1 MFFMV
6 IGSVCAV
13 EINDVSNTEDSNLT
27 NDNAVALSQ
36 EKLEVSSVNSISE
49 TNLVNSHDDNL
60 NDYPEDSI
68 LSSID
73 ESYYEDNGEKVG
85 LANENT
91 PETIS
96 VSNDDVVLDK
106 CIEDSSVSD
115 SDKIGTTI
123 TVRNMYYSNTTVFK
137 VVLQDVNGNY
147 LKKQTVSLK
156 VNGKEYTGKTSN
168 NGNAYIQTATLPVGK
183 YDVTL
188 SYGGNSIYSPVSFL
202 KKAKI
207 LPSLEGNNVNKVYG
221 ESKYYSV
228 TFWNVRTVLS
238 NTEVTF
244 TIGDKKYT
252 SKTDANGVAILKESL
267 KPGKYYVT
275 AVNPVSNEKITN
287 KLIVQKDTTTTN
299 GNSQVYVP
307 INNYYYYYSVIVTSN
322 QSTPVKNSKVSFSI
336 ANYTLTANTD
346 GDGKATVLIPTLAK
360 GTYNISYTF
369 GGNEYYYSSS
379 SSGKISF
386 VNPST
391 KFIASNLKM
400 KYNDGSKFSVTFTDN
415 SGNPLADK
423 DISFILNGKFY
434 SSKTNSKG
442 VASLSVGNL
451 KPGTYK
457 IRYMFSSDTSTDYN
471 FGKSKIVVDKL
482 SINLFAK
489 NLVMKYNDGTKYK
502 AYVTDNSGKPLTGI
516 KVVFT
521 INGKNYERTTLAN
534 GVAKLKVALPVGY
547 YAVKSTIS
555 DSIYTASSVSKH
567 ILVNGTQFSASNQH
581 IVYGYATS
589 FSVKVLDGA
598 NKAIKNSA
606 ITFLIDGKLYNKK
619 TDSNGVAKVYVG
631 VLSSGAHKIKY
642 YHDSTKGSSKIYVVD
657 RVTLKQVI
665 AASKT
670 VKSYIEDNAKLPS
683 KLKIGKVTVTTA
695 EYLFLASEAIVNLNN
710 HKYSNLALKKVTS
723 PTKPGSAEDLGYLKK
738 YIPVAKNL
746 VTTVNSKAKMPNS
759 FSSRVGTVGY
769 DGLVYAFARV
779 VTQYSKEGALPS
791 NVEIT
796 TLSGYSTSTSSL
808 NSKNTISN
816 LAAYLAAST
825 NCQVDNSKIKELVAK
840 LTSGLTSKADK
851 AEAIYNY
858 VRDTISYSFYYD
870 TKYGAVGTL
879 DAKTGNCVDHS
890 HLLVAMYRAAGL
902 PARYVH
908 GTCTFSSGTYGH
920 VWTQVLIGDTW
931 VVGDATS
938 ARNSFGNVVNW
949 NADSYSL
956 KGYYASI
963 SF

>member
-91 PETIS
+91 SETIS

-123 TVRNMYYSNTTVFK
+123 TVRNMHYSNTTVFK
-137 VVLQDVNGNY
+137 VVLQDIDGNY

-156 VNGKEYTGKTSN
+156 VNGKEYTGKTTN
-168 NGNAYIQTATLPVGK
+168 NGNAYIQTETLPVGS

-188 SYGGNSIYSPVSFL
+188 SYGGNSIYSPVSFS

-207 LPSLEGNNVNKVYG
+207 SSSLKGYNVYKVYG
-221 ESKYYSV
+221 ESKYYTV
-228 TFWNVRTVLS
+228 TFWNVRTVL
-238 NTEVTF
+238 NNAKVTF
-244 TIGDKKYT
+244 SIGDKKYT
-252 SKTDANGVAILKESL
+252 SKTDANGVAILKENL

-287 KLIVQKDTTTTN
+287 KIVVQKDTTTIS
-299 GNSQVYVP
+299 GKSQVYVP
-307 INNYYYYYSVIVTSN
+307 INNYYYYYSVVVTSN
-322 QSTPVKNSKVSFSI
+322 QSTAVKNSKVSFSI
-336 ANYTLTANTD
+336 ANYRLTANTN
-346 GDGKATVLIPTLAK
+346 GDGKATVLIPTLSK
-360 GTYNISYTF
+360 GTYNISYTV
-369 GGNEYYYSSS
+369 GENEYYYSSS

-386 VNPST
+386 VKPST

-400 KYNDGSKFSVTFTDN
+400 KYNDGSKFSVKFTDN
-415 SGNPLADK
+415 SGKPLADEK
-423 DISFILNGKFY
+423 VSFLLNGKFY
-434 SSKTNSKG
+434 SSKTDSNG
-442 VASLSVGNL
+442 VASLSIGKL

-457 IRYMFSSDTSTDYN
+457 IRYMFSSESSKDYN
-471 FGKSKIVVDKL
+471 FGKSKIVIDKL
-482 SINLFAK
+482 SVNLFAK
-489 NLVMKYNDGTKYK
+489 KYLVMKYNDGSKYK
-502 AYVTDNSGKPLTGI
+502 VTVTDNSGNPLSGV
-516 KVVFT
+516 KVVFKL
-521 INGKNYERTTLAN
+521 NGKYYERITNAN
-534 GVAKLKVALPVGY
+534 GITKLRIDLPVGY
-547 YAVKSTIS
+547 YTIKSTIS
-555 DSIYTASSVSKH
+555 DSIYTVNPVYKH

-581 IVYGYATS
+581 VVIGYSTT

-598 NKAIKNSA
+598 KKPIKNAA
-606 ITFLIDGKLYNKK
+606 IAFVMDGNSCVRK
-619 TDSNGVAKVYVG
+619 TDSNGVAKVKLG

-642 YHDSTKGSSKIYVVD
+642 YHDSFKGSSKVYVVD
-657 RVTLKQVI
+657 QVTLKQVI
-665 AASKT
+665 AASRT
-670 VKSYIEDNAKLPS
+670 VKNYIEDNAKLPS
-683 KLKIGKVTVTTA
+683 YVNVGKVTVNTA
-695 EYLFLASEAIVNLNN
+695 EYLYLASSAIVKLN
-710 HKYSNLALKKVTS
+710 SNKNSNIALKKVTNPS
-723 PTKPGSAEDLGYLKK
+723 KPGSAEDLGDLKK
-738 YIPVAKNL
+738 YVSVAKNI
-746 VTTVNSKAKMPNS
+746 VNTVNSKGKMPNS
-759 FSSRVGTVGY
+759 VSSNIGTIGY
-769 DGLVYAFARV
+769 KGLVYAFSRV
-779 VTQYSKEGALPS
+779 VVYYGNEGALPS
-791 NVEIT
+791 NVEIKSLT
-796 TLSGYSTSTSSL
+796 GSIPTSSL

-825 NCQVDNSKIKELVAK
+825 NCQVDNSKIKQLVAK
-840 LTSGLTSKADK
+840 LTSGLTSKTAK

-858 VRDTISYSFYYD
+858 VRDAISYSFYYD

-890 HLLVAMYRAAGL
+890 HLLIAMYRAAGL

-908 GTCTFSSGTYGH
+908 GTCTFSSDTYGH

-931 VVGDATS
+931 VVADATS

-949 NADSYSL
+949 NANSYSL
-956 KGYYASI
+956 NGYYASI

>member
-1 MFFMV
+1 MV

-759 FSSRVGTVGY
+759 FSSSVGTVGY

>member
-36 EKLEVSSVNSISE
+36 EKLEVSSANSISE

-336 ANYTLTANTD
+336 TNYTLTANTD

-423 DISFILNGKFY
+423 NISFILNGKFY

-534 GVAKLKVALPVGY
+534 GVAKLKIALPVGY

-759 FSSRVGTVGY
+759 FSSSVGTVGY